1 MMAGS
6 KYSDP
11 KYSGPKY
18 SDPMHS
24 GMYQGVMNDFKLR
37 WFDDSAPSRKQDCPE
52 ARLPEARLPP
62 ADRQFSI
69 EIRQRQRP

>member
-6 KYSDP
+6 KYSD
-11 KYSGPKY
+11 PKY

-37 WFDDSAPSRKQDCPE
+37 WFDDSARLRE
-52 ARLPEARLPP
+52 ARLLP
-62 ADRQFSI
+62 ADRRFSI
-69 EIRQRQRP
+69 EIGQRQRP